1 LRKYNSRAKMEM
13 KFGLFRMKSDMTLD
27 QFYEQFVEHRR
38 ILTAQR
44 DEKSH
49 PKRGAKLPAKSKIS
63 FNDGRNQLK
72 ETA

>member
-1 LRKYNSRAKMEM
+1 MEM

-44 DEKSH
+44 DEKPH
-49 PKRGAKLPAKSKIS
+49 PKRGAKLPAKSRREICG
-63 FNDGRNQLK
+63 DDREYG
-72 ETA
+72 